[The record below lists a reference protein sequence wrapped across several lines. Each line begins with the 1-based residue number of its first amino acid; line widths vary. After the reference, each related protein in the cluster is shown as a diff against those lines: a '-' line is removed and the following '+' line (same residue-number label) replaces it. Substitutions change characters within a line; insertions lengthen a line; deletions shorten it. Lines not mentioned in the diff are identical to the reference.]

1 METFSYTNVILLLSA
16 TLTLF
21 GDLLI
26 AIVVLNVHGHI
37 AKEKKIDKDVVH
49 ALNHEKKYVIF
60 GILMVLTGY
69 ALEVISRL
77 AL

>member
-1 METFSYTNVILLLSA
+1 METLSLTNVLLLLSA

-37 AKEKKIDKDVVH
+37 AKEKKIDEDVVH
-49 ALNHEKKYVIF
+49 ALTHEKKYVIF
-60 GILMVLTGY
+60 GICMVIAGY
-69 ALEVISRL
+69 ILEVASRL
-77 AL
+77 NL